1 MAQKKKTTFDAG
13 QFGTL
18 RYDFT
23 AFGGVT
29 GIIPDP
35 SDEKL
40 EAFNTAYMELL
51 DKYGVGEDVD
61 KDDPD
66 AVKDA
71 IERNKDV
78 SFIEQQKEMM
88 ELIAELCDHSPSL
101 EELQKLPF
109 RVRQVYLGWIQRE
122 LINPEA

>member
-29 GIIPDP
+29 GVIPDP

-51 DKYGVGEDVD
+51 DKYGVGADVD